1 MTDDPFDPYHKW
13 LGIPPRL
20 QPAHH
25 YRLLGVAEFET
36 DADVIDAAANQ
47 RMSFLHEMAGGPL
60 VEHSQRLLN
69 EIAAARLTLLD
80 PEKKSAYDRQL
91 RAAARPRAG
100 TSAARSSLWLW
111 IGAGAFLAITI
122 TIIAVIAHRLGQKSA
137 KETSGN
143 QLTGKLILV
152 WPLNR
157 RDGAVLRIDGKPR
170 KIPKEAEFTLD
181 LPVGFHSLQAECSG
195 CRTLEEANLMI
206 DNRRPIKRTL
216 NFVEVKR

>member
-1 MTDDPFDPYHKW
+1 MTDDSFDPYHKW
-13 LGIPPRL
+13 LGIPPHL

-47 RMSFLHEMAGGPL
+47 RMSSLHEMAGGPL

-91 RAAARPRAG
+91 RAAARPQAG

-122 TIIAVIAHRLGQKSA
+122 TIIAVIAHRLGQKSV
-137 KETSGN
+137 ESTSAN
-143 QLTGKLILV
+143 KLTGKLILV
-152 WPLNR
+152 WPLKER
-157 RDGAVLRIDGKPR
+157 EGAVLKIDGKQR
-170 KIPKEAEFTLD
+170 KIPKQEKFTLD
-181 LPVGFHSLQAECSG
+181 LPVGYHSLE
-195 CRTLEEANLMI
+195 LERAGYPTIKKANLMI
-206 DNRRPIKRTL
+206 DNRRPVDLRPSWSK
-216 NFVEVKR
+216 K